1 MMKKSHQNWLREQAA
16 VWVDK
21 EIISQSQAD
30 KILAEY
36 PEKQIMPWTFQ
47 STFGAL
53 GAVLIGLGLLLVLA
67 HNWDT
72 LPRGVRL
79 TSVMVLLVAS
89 QIGTLLAMKWERFER
104 YREGM
109 SLLQSLV
116 VGASLFLV
124 AETFPLGID
133 MAWLLGAW
141 MVLILPIAYLAE
153 TVLPVFVYMAVLF
166 AWLFGAHLTSYI
178 WFVWPLLFAL
188 VPIQRRMEENES
200 KGKGVLAWLMV
211 IALSTAFLVCFR
223 AYFSDFAV
231 QIMAIF
237 FYTLSSMGI
246 RLDRTE
252 EFWNKPLFSLGLIGA
267 LVCTF
272 LLTFYNMWHHSAEV
286 SLGAPFFLL
295 LATFGVAMFFV
306 WKHSRMTKGDVLLRL
321 SSMMPSIIGV
331 TSFLWLLGLPDG
343 IAVSIMNI
351 YLLVIGLFL
360 LGRGYRKRQVSIFN
374 IGMMLISALIIARF
388 FDVDMSFLMRGVL
401 YIVLG
406 IVFLWVNYRIMRQ
419 KGGSTDRE
427 NTILRQVEVEATDTE
442 RVAGNGITD
451 DGIADDGRDRV
462 ESGTIKVVE
471 EVSESGKQESDDNA

>member
-1 MMKKSHQNWLREQAA
+1 MMKKSHQNWLREQAVA
-16 VWVDK
+16 WVDK

-36 PEKQIMPWTFQ
+36 PEKQIMPWSFQ

-89 QIGTLLAMKWERFER
+89 QIGTFLAMKWERFDR
-104 YREGM
+104 YREGL
-109 SLLQSLV
+109 SFVQSLM
-116 VGASLFLV
+116 VGASLFLA

-133 MAWLLGAW
+133 IAWLLGAW

-178 WFVWPLLFAL
+178 WFAWPLLFAL

-223 AYFSDFAV
+223 AYFGDFAV

-246 RLDRTE
+246 RLDRTD
-252 EFWNKPLFSLGLIGA
+252 EFWNKPLFSLGLIGS

-388 FDVDMSFLMRGVL
+388 FDVDMSFLVRGVL

-419 KGGSTDRE
+419 KGGSADRE
-427 NTILRQVEVEATDTE
+427 NTILRQVEVDATDTE
-442 RVAGNGITD
+442 RGADN
-451 DGIADDGRDRV
+451 GIADDGRDRV
-462 ESGTIKVVE
+462 ESGAIKVVE
-471 EVSESGKQESDDNA
+471 EVDESMEQESADKS